1 MFNQELV
8 KPKEVIAK
16 MDELELN
23 VYFMKTHV
31 EDLKETV
38 KYYQGEV
45 NDLTNVLL
53 KDIDDVYEYDDET
66 GEPYF
71 TRDILE
77 DFTGELNRG
86 IELLKKAQR
95 DLETCKKEYVEYM
108 NELEDWLKERVGMED
123 E

>member
-8 KPKEVIAK
+8 KPKEVIEK
-16 MDELELN
+16 MNELELN
-23 VYFMKTHV
+23 VYFMESHV

-45 NDLTNVLL
+45 DDLTNVLL

-77 DFTGELNRG
+77 DFTGELTRG
-86 IELLKKAQR
+86 IELLEKAQR
-95 DLETCKKEYVEYM
+95 DLEACKKEYVEFM
-108 NELEDWLKERVGMED
+108 SELENWLKERVGMED
-123 E
+123 K

>member
-1 MFNQELV
+1 MINQELV

-23 VYFMKTHV
+23 VYFLESHV

-45 NDLTNVLL
+45 NDLTNTLL
-53 KDIDDVYEYDDET
+53 KDIDDVYDYDDET

-71 TRDILE
+71 SRDTLE
-77 DFTGELNRG
+77 DFTRELNRG
-86 IELLKKAQR
+86 IDLLEKAQR
-95 DLETCKKEYVEYM
+95 DLEDCKKEYVEYM
-108 NELEDWLKERVGMED
+108 AEVENWLKVRVGMGD
-123 E
+123 

>member
-8 KPKEVIAK
+8 KPKEVITK

-23 VYFMKTHV
+23 VYFMESHV